1 MTASEFFRNIE
12 CPYIKNMIS
21 KNQYDLIK
29 KHISNRH
36 WGQAFSVFDDI
47 KVSFYFSELSTG
59 ELKYINFL
67 LPAYSLNFI
76 KQYYEIYKDF
86 LLDLNENGYDVL
98 NSLQIKKFN
107 INLKKSQLKKDFAK

>member
-1 MTASEFFRNIE
+1 
-12 CPYIKNMIS
+12 MIL
-21 KNQYDLIK
+21 KYLFIF
-29 KHISNRH
+29 SN
-36 WGQAFSVFDDI
+36 
-47 KVSFYFSELSTG
+47 LSTG
-59 ELKYINFL
+59 ELNYINFL

-86 LLDLNENGYDVL
+86 LLDLNEKGYDCL